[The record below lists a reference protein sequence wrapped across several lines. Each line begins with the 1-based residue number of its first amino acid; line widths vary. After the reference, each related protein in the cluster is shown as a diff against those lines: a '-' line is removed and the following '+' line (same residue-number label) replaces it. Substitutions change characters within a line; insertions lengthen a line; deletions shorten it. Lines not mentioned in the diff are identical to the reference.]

1 MANPAAAWTG
11 STPISEKLAE
21 ARSRWY
27 RVLSTPIFATNVRK
41 EAHDEVYTSHSISHR
56 SIRQIE
62 NLKKYERN
70 FKKFALRLTDFHYFA
85 AKSVK
90 YWRFFIDISSFQQNF
105 ARRRREKEP
114 TTVYCQE
121 FRDNFTGRQHFH
133 TGEITIMDGV
143 WGT

>member
-27 RVLSTPIFATNVRK
+27 RRRFLRPNVRK

-62 NLKKYERN
+62 NLKKSERN
-70 FKKFALRLTDFHYFA
+70 FKKFALRLTDFH
-85 AKSVK
+85 
-90 YWRFFIDISSFQQNF
+90 
-105 ARRRREKEP
+105 
-114 TTVYCQE
+114 
-121 FRDNFTGRQHFH
+121 
-133 TGEITIMDGV
+133 
-143 WGT
+143 